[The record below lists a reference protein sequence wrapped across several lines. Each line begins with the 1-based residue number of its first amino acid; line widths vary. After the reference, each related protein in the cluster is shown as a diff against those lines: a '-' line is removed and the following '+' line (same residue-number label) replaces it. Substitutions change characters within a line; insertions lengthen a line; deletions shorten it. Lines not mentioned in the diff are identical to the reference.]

1 MALIPS
7 ARSAAVSIARGPEPM
22 PTRLANSGRHKSSQS
37 LGGVSR
43 NELGS
48 LSFLYAMSV
57 HPHLYGT
64 PYIAGFTLLLAML
77 TVVFVYV
84 PPLFTGLSGWAGRPV
99 RGSRVPSSLHTYGS
113 RAYHSLYATDVSK
126 GRTRPCVTAA
136 ARNSSPTLTTSALA
150 NLGAPLDFFLSFF
163 EGAAIVGD
171 EVRPAMK
178 SAGDRY
184 PPGGAVR
191 VSSSNISP
199 GDGAV
204 VTAALPFPT
213 MVLLN
218 SPSHCVATEPR
229 SAMTCSC
236 TGNVYAVWSS
246 PSYMSSSLASD
257 GGAPARK
264 ESAEAGA
271 RAYPASAARRV

>member
-1 MALIPS
+1 MCD
-7 ARSAAVSIARGPEPM
+7 RRGEEFVADADDV
-22 PTRLANSGRHKSSQS
+22 RLG
-37 LGGVSR
+37 
-43 NELGS
+43 ELWRAFG
-48 LSFLYAMSV
+48 FLLV
-57 HPHLYGT
+57 
-64 PYIAGFTLLLAML
+64 
-77 TVVFVYV
+77 
-84 PPLFTGLSGWAGRPV
+84 
-99 RGSRVPSSLHTYGS
+99 
-113 RAYHSLYATDVSK
+113 
-126 GRTRPCVTAA
+126 
-136 ARNSSPTLTTSALA
+136 
-150 NLGAPLDFFLSFF
+150 FF

-264 ESAEAGA
+264 ESADGA